1 MIKASIYDFIGKI
14 YVPNSFD
21 LKAPYLLHI
30 SDTPSCIFGA
40 LDHLIKKVQ
49 PKIIVHT
56 GDLVDNLKLE
66 IYPSKIE
73 GYRHYLKRL
82 IRILEGGERQ
92 VYYAIGNHDNADIL
106 RKYTVKGHIIETYE
120 SISTQE
126 LSFGMTHD
134 IANVPKDTTLPRMIF
149 FGHNLEMSSNYNSD
163 PKYFN
168 GIEKIALINMI
179 TGEIYTFDYPIGT
192 KESRLNIYRKRL

>member
-1 MIKASIYDFIGKI
+1 MIKASLYDFIGKI
-14 YVPNSFD
+14 YIPNNFD
-21 LKAPYLLHI
+21 LTAPYLLHI

-56 GDLVDNLKLE
+56 GDLVDNIKLE

-73 GYRHYLKRL
+73 GYKRYLKRL

-92 VYYAIGNHDNADIL
+92 VYYAIGNHDDAEIL
-106 RKYTVKGHIIETYE
+106 KKYTGKGHVIDHYE
-120 SISTQE
+120 SISTQQ
-126 LSFGMTHD
+126 LSFGITHD
-134 IANVPKDTTLPRMIF
+134 IDNLPDDIALPSMIF
-149 FGHNLEMSSNYNSD
+149 FGHNLEKASNYSSD

-179 TGEIYTFDYPIGT
+179 TGEIFTFDYPIGT